1 MTQHCMKC
9 GRRIERDEENR
20 NFPEEK
26 DSSAVI
32 ALVEVHLVDA
42 FMEKISELDSR
53 YYCQDCGSKVTK
65 VLKDWEE
72 ED

>member
-1 MTQHCMKC
+1 MTQRCYKC

-42 FMEKISELDSR
+42 FMEKISKLDSR
-53 YYCQDCGSKVTK
+53 YYCQDCG
-65 VLKDWEE
+65 VLVKTILENWEGQ
-72 ED
+72 